1 MYLSLYKQIIDKD
14 GNIFT
19 GLLKKESDIFRNYL
33 FFLLVFNFSRFT
45 RVLCMSF
52 L

>member
-33 FFLLVFNFSRFT
+33 FFLLVLILI
-45 RVLCMSF
+45 VLPGFCV
-52 L
+52 